1 MNMNRFLATAIVALT
16 ASLAA
21 GGSALAQS
29 PSLPTALDE
38 EVIVKASLLTLNDAD
53 LTGNYDVMH
62 ARMAKQFREKFTA
75 SSLKQAFTAFAG
87 KHIDI
92 VAAKPIVPASQAR
105 INANGALM
113 LRGYFDTAPSR
124 LSYELDYAIS
134 EGEWKLIAIDVRVK
148 GETSVSDAGSVG
160 LLTHAAANL
169 SDAVK

>member
-16 ASLAA
+16 AGLAT
-21 GGSALAQS
+21 GDALAQS

-62 ARMAKQFREKFTA
+62 ARMAKQFREKFNADT
-75 SSLKQAFTAFAG
+75 LKQAFKAFAG

-92 VAAKPIVPASQAR
+92 IAAQPIVPVSEAR

-113 LRGYFDTAPSR
+113 LRGYFDTTPSR

-148 GETSVSDAGSVG
+148 GETSVSDVGSVG

-169 SDAVK
+169 SDTA